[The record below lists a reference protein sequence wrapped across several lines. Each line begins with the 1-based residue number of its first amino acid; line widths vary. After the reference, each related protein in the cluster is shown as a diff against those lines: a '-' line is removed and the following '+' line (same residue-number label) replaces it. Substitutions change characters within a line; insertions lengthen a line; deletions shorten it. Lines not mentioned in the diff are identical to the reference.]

1 MKGYRYQCTCCK
13 FIQVVH
19 LRKGMRPKQ
28 TIKGFCSKSKSN
40 LRVNYTLVE
49 GK

>member
-1 MKGYRYQCTCCK
+1 MRAYRYQCSCCK

-19 LRKGMRPKQ
+19 MRKGTRPKHV
-28 TIKGFCSKSKSN
+28 IKGFCSKSKSN

-49 GK
+49 DA